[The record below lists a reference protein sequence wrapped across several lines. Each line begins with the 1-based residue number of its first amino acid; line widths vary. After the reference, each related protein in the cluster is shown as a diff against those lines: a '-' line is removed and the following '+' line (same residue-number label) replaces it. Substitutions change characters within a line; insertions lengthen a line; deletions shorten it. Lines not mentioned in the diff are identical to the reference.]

1 MMKRKIALLL
11 ALGLLLSLTA
21 CAAKS
26 SSMSSGSWDAAAP
39 AAEAPMA
46 DMEYTYG
53 AMNYAV
59 TEEAAESAASGSAQ
73 AQMQEPAES
82 GAADADTRKIVY
94 NADLSMT
101 ADDPAAAQ
109 NEIIARAVALGGY
122 LADSYTT
129 NDEQG
134 TWRCTATVKIPAE
147 KLEELVTV
155 AKSLGK
161 VDDYQLS
168 SDDITMH
175 YYDVAARLNSAQ
187 AEEKQLLDILGKCET
202 VEDILAVRESLA
214 RVRSDIESYQG
225 QINLWDNL
233 VSYATLTLSVNRT
246 PQPEVA
252 KEKELLTIW
261 KASDVWNRMSRGFVN
276 SARFI
281 VNAVG
286 AVGIFLAVAIIP
298 AAILFVC
305 VGLPIIFSRKR
316 RAKKAAASG
325 EPLPPTKAA
334 LRRELRQA
342 KRKGKTAQPA
352 PAEAATPEPKPDE
365 PAE

>member
-11 ALGLLLSLTA
+11 ALSLLLSLTA

-26 SSMSSGSWDAAAP
+26 SKSWDATAP
-39 AAEAPMA
+39 AAAAPMA
-46 DMEYTYG
+46 DMEYG

-59 TEEAAESAASGSAQ
+59 TEEAMESAASGSAQ
-73 AQMQEPAES
+73 AQKSAAPES
-82 GAADADTRKIVY
+82 GASDADTRKIIY
-94 NADLSMT
+94 NADMSMT
-101 ADDPAAAQ
+101 ADDPAEAQ
-109 NEIIARAVALGGY
+109 RQLLERATQLGGY

-129 NDEQG
+129 NDELG
-134 TWRCTATVKIPAE
+134 AWRCTATIKVPAE

-155 AKSLGK
+155 AKGLGK

-168 SDDITMH
+168 SDDITLS
-175 YYDVAARLNSAQ
+175 YYDVAARLKSAQ
-187 AEEKQLLDILGKCET
+187 AEEKQLLEILGKCET

-233 VSYATLTLSVNRT
+233 VSYATLTLSINRT

-286 AVGIFLAVAIIP
+286 AIGIFLAVAIIP
-298 AAILFVC
+298 AAVLFVC
-305 VGLPIIFSRKR
+305 VGLPILFARKR
-316 RAKKAAASG
+316 RARKVAEAAAAG
-325 EPLPPTKAA
+325 EPLPPTKAE
-334 LRRELRQA
+334 LRRA
-342 KRKGKTAQPA
+342 HKREKRRGKTAQA
-352 PAEAATPEPKPDE
+352 ISVETDASKPKPADPE
-365 PAE
+365 E

>member
-1 MMKRKIALLL
+1 MKRKIALLL
-11 ALGLLLSLTA
+11 AISLLLSLTA

-26 SSMSSGSWDAAAP
+26 DVQFSDSAYATAP

-46 DMEYTYG
+46 DMEYG

-59 TEEAAESAASGSAQ
+59 AEESTQSAASGGI
-73 AQMQEPAES
+73 ES
-82 GAADADTRKIVY
+82 QTGAGDADTRKIVY

-101 ADDPAAAQ
+101 ADDPAVAQ
-109 NEIIARAVALGGY
+109 SQLIARATQLGGY

-129 NDEQG
+129 NDELG
-134 TWRCTATVKIPAE
+134 AWRCTATIKVPSE
-147 KLEELVTV
+147 RLEELVTV
-155 AKSLGK
+155 AKGLGK

-168 SDDITMH
+168 SDDITLS
-175 YYDVAARLNSAQ
+175 YYDVAARLKSAQ
-187 AEEKQLLDILGKCET
+187 AEEKQLLEILGKCET

-252 KEKELLTIW
+252 REKELLTIW

-286 AVGIFLAVAIIP
+286 AIGIFLAVAIIP
-298 AAILFVC
+298 AAVLFLC
-305 VGLPIIFSRKR
+305 VGLPILFSRKR
-316 RAKKAAASG
+316 RAKRIAEAAAAG
-325 EPLPPTKAA
+325 KTLPPTKAE
-334 LRRELRQA
+334 LRRAQKREKRHGKPVQA
-342 KRKGKTAQPA
+342 IDETDTDAS
-352 PAEAATPEPKPDE
+352 KPVDQKE
-365 PAE
+365 